1 MKWAYERESFE
12 QMLLALKSC
21 RLKKQDL
28 YQLFLA
34 LESAWNA
41 AFSELTGETL
51 SLPPV
56 FHCWVEVE
64 NWLVDVYK
72 RTEFF
77 EASVE

>member
-1 MKWAYERESFE
+1 
-12 QMLLALKSC
+12 MLLALKSC